1 MVVYNTRTIPTI
13 ILYPTRTRRT
23 TDLTRGLI
31 ILYTNKTHNIK
42 IVIIYRCNTQVCKYM
57 MYIKIK
63 KGKIQTLCAP
73 LPTDRGAKLFH
84 YYGSR
89 HYDDYY

>member
-1 MVVYNTRTIPTI
+1 MVVYNTHTILTI
-13 ILYPTRTRRT
+13 IILCLTWARRT
-23 TDLTRGLI
+23 TDSTRGLI
-31 ILYTNKTHNIK
+31 ISYTNKTHNIK
-42 IVIIYRCNTQVCKYM
+42 IVIYRCNTQVCEYIT
-57 MYIKIK
+57 YIKRK
-63 KGKIQTLCAP
+63 KGNIQTLCAP